1 MLFATKPDLFWIHTD
16 AHISL
21 SAVKVGTLMQA
32 PAPAPITLRL
42 ALWVVSVHLHLS
54 SSLRGW
60 MEKAG
65 FQPSLFNKDISI

>member
-1 MLFATKPDLFWIHTD
+1 MLFATKTDLLWVHSD
-16 AHISL
+16 AQISL
-21 SAVKVGTLMQA
+21 SAVKVGPSMQA

-42 ALWVVSVHLHLS
+42 ALWVVSAQLHQS